1 MSFISRQQ
9 EFLFWTGYPNHSW
22 NCSFGICKSG
32 WRFCTRTRLRLCA
45 FWNLHLDFSDR
56 SFYQHSLERIEAIEN
71 DEIDQQRGGTE
82 SVFAGEREPSQAAA
96 RRLKFMNQWFMPIV
110 SLLMVIVLATIAYF
124 TLAWLRRLDDTSGN
138 AVTLESETILDGN

>member
-1 MSFISRQQ
+1 MTRDDVVYQQATRISVFGLAIQIILGIALLVFARVVGDSVLVLASVYVLSGIFI
-9 EFLFWTGYPNHSW
+9 WTSL
-22 NCSFGICKSG
+22 IV
-32 WRFCTRTRLRLCA
+32 L
-45 FWNLHLDFSDR
+45 
-56 SFYQHSLERIEAIEN
+56 FYQHSLERIEAIEN

-138 AVTLESETILDGN
+138 AVTF